1 MRDFVRHSEGRITGS
16 PVTLSSPFGGKPRA
30 IIAIPKSGQRN
41 AFAASS
47 SLIHPLASNDAGNDN
62 GDFRYVRRFP
72 SGGVRGIR
80 GGPRLFWVP

>member
-1 MRDFVRHSEGRITGS
+1 MRDFARHNEGRITGS
-16 PVTLSSPFGGKPRA
+16 ASFGGKPRA
-30 IIAIPKSGQRN
+30 IIAVPDG
-41 AFAASS
+41 AAKRARCLVLPHS
-47 SLIHPLASNDAGNDN
+47 PPVASNDAGNDN